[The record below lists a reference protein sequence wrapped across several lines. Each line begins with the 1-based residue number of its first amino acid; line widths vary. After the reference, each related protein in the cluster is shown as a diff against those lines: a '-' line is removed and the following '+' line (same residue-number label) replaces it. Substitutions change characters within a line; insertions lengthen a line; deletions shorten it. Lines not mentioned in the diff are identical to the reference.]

1 MDKRRMKRF
10 GKWII
15 LTFVFGFC
23 LFIQCNQVEAKS
35 KVEAKLSA
43 ASVKVGQRIQIISK
57 TSKVSYTSSDSKIAS
72 VDANGVVTGK
82 KAGKVSI
89 SVKRTGYT
97 TKKLTLTVKK
107 NNHKPGTLPVS
118 FSEVEIKQ
126 QNETIYVCNKSKSG
140 KIKKIVYYYNWEE
153 WETPETVVSG
163 NAIAPSPQKVT
174 CTMTLIA
181 QNVAAGKEVEV
192 TCNDYEQWKS
202 AAILYTPE
210 KIEMYTGDAL
220 YRYDL
225 KKNTYTLL
233 WGTPDTTAPKFSGF
247 LKKRSYSGLG
257 DIYRVYYSDK
267 KDSYNYRQFVSATD
281 DRDGK
286 VKVQVDKSKINW
298 KKEGKY
304 KIYFRAADRAGNT
317 ATTWAM
323 VQVLKPKSA
332 ESAADQVLRSIT
344 KKGWSSTKKAKAIY
358 NYVRENTSYVHNS
371 SHVYWRE
378 AALRGLRYQSGDC
391 YTYYSMCRLLLTRA
405 GIPNIL
411 IKRYPTPGGQ
421 RHFWN
426 LAYVQGG
433 WYHFDATPR
442 RREGSFCLRTDAQM
456 NAYSSGY
463 TFRFKKSLY
472 PKRAKRKI
480 A

>member
-10 GKWII
+10 GKWIL
-15 LTFVFGFC
+15 LTFVFLFC
-23 LFIQCNQVEAKS
+23 LFVRSNQIEAKS
-35 KVEAKLSA
+35 KVVAKLSA
-43 ASVKVGQRIQIISK
+43 ASVKVGQRIQTISK
-57 TSKVSYTSSDSKIAS
+57 TSKVSYTSSNSMIAS
-72 VDANGVVTGK
+72 VDAKGVVTGK

-89 SVKRTGYT
+89 SVKRQGYT

-107 NNHKPGTLPVS
+107 NSNKPGTLPVS
-118 FSEVEIKQ
+118 FSEVETKQ
-126 QNETIYVCNKSKSG
+126 QNGTIYVCNKSKSG
-140 KIKKIVYYYNWEE
+140 KIKKIVYYYKWEE
-153 WETPETVVSG
+153 WEVPETAVSDS
-163 NAIAPSPQKVT
+163 AVTAAPQKVNR
-174 CTMTLIA
+174 TMTLVA
-181 QNVAAGKEVEV
+181 YNVAAGKTVEV
-192 TCNDYEQWKS
+192 KCNDYEQWKT
-202 AAILYTPE
+202 AAVLHKPE

-220 YRYDL
+220 YRYDS
-225 KKNTYTLL
+225 KKNTYTFL
-233 WGTPDTTAPKFSGF
+233 WGTPDTTAPKFFGL
-247 LKKRSYSGLG
+247 LKKKSYSGLG
-257 DIYRVYYSDK
+257 DIYRIYYSDK
-267 KDSYNYRQFVSATD
+267 KDSYNYGQFVSATD

-304 KIYFRAADRAGNT
+304 KIYFRAADKAGNT

-358 NYVRENTSYVHNS
+358 NYVRKNTSYVHNS
-371 SHVYWRE
+371 SHVYWRK

-391 YTYYSMCRLLLTRA
+391 YTYYAMCRLLLTRA

-433 WYHFDATPR
+433 WYHFDTTPR
-442 RREGSFCLRTDAQM
+442 NRKGKFCLRTDAQM
-456 NAYSSGY
+456 KAYSSGY